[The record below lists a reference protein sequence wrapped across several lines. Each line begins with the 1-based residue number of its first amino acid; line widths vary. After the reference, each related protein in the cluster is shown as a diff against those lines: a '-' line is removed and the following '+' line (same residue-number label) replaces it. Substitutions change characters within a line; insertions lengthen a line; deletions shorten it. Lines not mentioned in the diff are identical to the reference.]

1 MDNRPIGV
9 MDSGLGG
16 LSVVRV
22 IQQKLPNEEVIF
34 VGDQG
39 HFPYGTKDQAEV
51 RQLALSIGAF
61 LLKHDV
67 KMMVVACNTA
77 TAAALPALQAALP
90 IPVIGVIE
98 PGARAALA
106 QDKKGPIG
114 VIATTATTT
123 AGAYPATIERI
134 ALGTPVIAKATQPM
148 VEIVEH
154 GQTGTAK
161 AQEVVSEQLM
171 TFKEHPVKTLIMGC
185 THFPFLAP
193 EISKAVG
200 PTVALVDPA
209 KETVATAKSWLEQHQ
224 AMGNHAHPNYHLYST
239 GNLPDLRAGVN
250 KWLLS
255 GNFDL
260 GTAQIEE
267 GD

>member
-114 VIATTATTT
+114 VIAKI
-123 AGAYPATIERI
+123 GR
-134 ALGTPVIAKATQPM
+134 
-148 VEIVEH
+148 
-154 GQTGTAK
+154 
-161 AQEVVSEQLM
+161 
-171 TFKEHPVKTLIMGC
+171 
-185 THFPFLAP
+185 
-193 EISKAVG
+193 
-200 PTVALVDPA
+200 
-209 KETVATAKSWLEQHQ
+209 
-224 AMGNHAHPNYHLYST
+224 AH
-239 GNLPDLRAGVN
+239 V
-250 KWLLS
+250 
-255 GNFDL
+255 
-260 GTAQIEE
+260 
-267 GD
+267 

>member
-51 RQLALSIGAF
+51 RQLALSIGSF

-90 IPVIGVIE
+90 FPVIGVIE
-98 PGARAALA
+98 PGARA
-106 QDKKGPIG
+106 
-114 VIATTATTT
+114 
-123 AGAYPATIERI
+123 
-134 ALGTPVIAKATQPM
+134 
-148 VEIVEH
+148 
-154 GQTGTAK
+154 
-161 AQEVVSEQLM
+161 
-171 TFKEHPVKTLIMGC
+171 
-185 THFPFLAP
+185 
-193 EISKAVG
+193 
-200 PTVALVDPA
+200 
-209 KETVATAKSWLEQHQ
+209 
-224 AMGNHAHPNYHLYST
+224 
-239 GNLPDLRAGVN
+239 
-250 KWLLS
+250 
-255 GNFDL
+255 
-260 GTAQIEE
+260 
-267 GD
+267 